1 MKPKFVFI
9 CLLALSLTVSAQSKI
24 KITKTYEAPEAI
36 GPYSQAL
43 EANGFVFLSGQ
54 IAISPSNNQMVG
66 NNIESQTRQ
75 VFRNINAVLKAAG
88 AKLNNV
94 IKCTVFMMDLN
105 DFAIMNKIY
114 EEEFGGHKPARSTI
128 QVARLPK
135 DALIESECIA
145 VK

>member
-1 MKPKFVFI
+1 MKSKLIII
-9 CLLALSLTVSAQSKI
+9 CLLSLSLTVSAQSKI

-75 VFRNINAVLKAAG
+75 VFRNIKAVLKASG

-94 IKCTVFMMDLN
+94 IKCIVFMIDLN

-135 DALIESECIA
+135 DALIEIECIA

>member
-1 MKPKFVFI
+1 MKTQFIVI
-9 CLLALSLTVSAQSKI
+9 CLLALSFTVNAQSKI
-24 KITKTYEAPEAI
+24 KVTKTYDAPETI

-54 IAISPSNNQMVG
+54 IAISPSTNQIVG
-66 NNIESQTRQ
+66 DNIEGQTRQ
-75 VFRNINAVLKAAG
+75 VFRNIKAVLKASG

-94 IKCTVFMMDLN
+94 IKCTVFMIDLN
-105 DFAIMNKIY
+105 DFSKMNNIY
-114 EEEFGGHKPARSTI
+114 EEEFEGHKPARSTI

-135 DALIESECIA
+135 DALIEIECIA